1 MPSTKPVKVTVVGGG
16 AAGLTA
22 AYFAA
27 QSGAKVTVLERTK
40 EAGKKILMSGGNRC
54 NVLPAAVDLQ
64 TDFFTE
70 SSFSAMKAI
79 FASWSLEQ
87 CQDWLTDPD
96 GIGLQLELEEET
108 GKMFPSS
115 NSSREVRD
123 KLLAACLRLGVVMK
137 YSSSVEK
144 VRMLSGE
151 QSVRG
156 TREPDHSTRQTAL
169 QSHLPIPDQVLASH
183 GGGGPDAGV
192 RENGS
197 SSSSVAVAS
206 VDAATQWRC
215 VLGDGSQLDSDC
227 LVVAT
232 GGLSFPA
239 VGTDGTG
246 HRVLKHLGHSLHEP
260 YPALTPLTGAH
271 PAGHQLAGLSLYDV
285 QLSVHLPNVK
295 KPKISPRT
303 GLLFTHRGYSGP
315 SILDLSHHAILSM
328 RAGSSK
334 PEQPSIAGMD
344 GSSSSSSGSSSGSSK
359 SPPAG
364 LPEGTTMCVN
374 WTNETEGVW
383 TERLQAGGTAQVNN
397 LLQRN
402 GVRERLADALCSELG
417 LESKRLCELKRS
429 EREALVRAL
438 TSYELPVTGSEG
450 YKKAEVS
457 GGGVPLSELNCATM
471 ESRKLPGL
479 YLCGEVVDIFGRI
492 GGFNFL
498 AAWITGRLAG
508 LGAAGS
514 LSKPV
519 RTTESLGRIKTGRR
533 GRGPIAAPAAVAV

>member
-144 VRMLSGE
+144 
-151 QSVRG
+151 
-156 TREPDHSTRQTAL
+156 
-169 QSHLPIPDQVLASH
+169 VLASH